1 MGERYSSLAHASPSR
16 NILQRPELHAHIVSL
31 HRGDYIP
38 SIGIT
43 QIYQMKLYGISY
55 KIYKLVDSI

>member
-1 MGERYSSLAHASPSR
+1 MPLHRG
-16 NILQRPELHAHIVSL
+16 NILHRPELHAHIVSL

-38 SIGIT
+38 LIGIT